1 MPLNPVQTK
10 IPLQAIQR
18 KSSEQEAMQSQKER
32 KVDIAKNIY
41 PETETCREIS
51 TTANAVI
58 TS

>member
-32 KVDIAKNIY
+32 KVDIAKNTY
-41 PETETCREIS
+41 PETCREIS

>member
-32 KVDIAKNIY
+32 KADIAKNIY
-41 PETETCREIS
+41 PETCREIS
-51 TTANAVI
+51 TTTNAVI